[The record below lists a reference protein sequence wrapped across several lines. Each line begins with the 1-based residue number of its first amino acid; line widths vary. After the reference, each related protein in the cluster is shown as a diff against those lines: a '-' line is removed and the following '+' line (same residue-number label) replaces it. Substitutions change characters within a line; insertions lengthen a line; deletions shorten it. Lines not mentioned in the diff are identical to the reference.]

1 MNWKYKNKEESMIPI
16 FDEDGRIAYVLE
28 NHKADIPILIPTFPK
43 AKGKFRYHT
52 PMKAAKAKKNAKS
65 KRRMVK
71 QSRKHNR

>member
-1 MNWKYKNKEESMIPI
+1 MILT

-43 AKGKFRYHT
+43 KKKGKFRYHT
-52 PMKAAKAKKNAKS
+52 PMKATKAKKNAKS

>member
-1 MNWKYKNKEESMIPI
+1 MIPI
-16 FDEDGRIAYVLE
+16 YDEYGRIAYVLE
-28 NHKADIPILIPTFPK
+28 NNKADIPILIPTFPK
-43 AKGKFRYHT
+43 KKGKFRYNT

>member
-1 MNWKYKNKEESMIPI
+1 MIPI
-16 FDEDGRIAYVLE
+16 FDEDGRIAYALE

-43 AKGKFRYHT
+43 KKSKFRYNT
-52 PMKAAKAKKNAKS
+52 PMKAEKAKKNAKS

>member
-1 MNWKYKNKEESMIPI
+1 MIPI
-16 FDEDGRIAYVLE
+16 FDEDGRIAYALE
-28 NHKADIPILIPTFPK
+28 NHKVDIPILIPIFPK
-43 AKGKFRYHT
+43 EKSKFRYNT

>member
-1 MNWKYKNKEESMIPI
+1 MIPPI

-28 NHKADIPILIPTFPK
+28 NHKADIPILIPIFPK
-43 AKGKFRYHT
+43 KKSKFRYNT